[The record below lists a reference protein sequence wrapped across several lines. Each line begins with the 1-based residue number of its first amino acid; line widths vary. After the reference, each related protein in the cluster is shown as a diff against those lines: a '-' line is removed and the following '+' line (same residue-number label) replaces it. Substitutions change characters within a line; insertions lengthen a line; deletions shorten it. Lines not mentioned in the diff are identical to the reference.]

1 MGISLPVG
9 RRPGGPR
16 AVGYARRVD
25 VAVLVAGAG
34 PVGLTLACELERRGV
49 DCRIVDAAPERAVVS
64 RATDLH
70 GRSLELWDHTGVADA
85 ILDAAV
91 PITGAPLFS
100 DGREV
105 ARLDFAGIDS
115 PFPAAVSLR
124 QRDLESLLE
133 ARLGREVERGAAV
146 ELAGQDDEAVALRLG
161 TEELRA
167 RFLVACD
174 GVHSGLRDAL
184 GIAFEGGEYPGRW
197 AVMDAELE
205 GWPYGPGE
213 IPVFLDHDGF
223 WAMPLPGGALRLFF
237 RDDDAGDV
245 PEVGEAQAVI
255 DRHVPGGARI
265 RQAENRACFRLHH
278 RVAGSFRAG
287 RVLLAGD
294 AAHAMTPVNGQGMN
308 TGVQDAYN
316 LAWKLDL
323 ALGGAPSAVLD
334 SYEAERR
341 PVAVTTVHGSGEVHD
356 ANVLAGEAAAARDRA
371 LAAALATP
379 APVLAAVEAGHELG
393 VAYPDSPIV
402 DAAVAAGAPGVAP
415 GARVPDAGPLVE
427 AGGSVTSLRE
437 LLRAAEPQLWLC
449 AGGAGP
455 AAALSLAGRFAPAVR
470 TRVFVIADRPPPGPS
485 DVELLADPALRVHG
499 RLGAVSEAAYVVRP
513 DGYLGFRCEPPE
525 AERLADHLGLLGLS

>member
-1 MGISLPVG
+1 
-9 RRPGGPR
+9 
-16 AVGYARRVD
+16 VD

-34 PVGLTLACELERRGV
+34 PVGLSLACELERRGV
-49 DCRIVDAAPERAVVS
+49 DCRLVDAAAERAVVS

-70 GRSLELWDHTGVADA
+70 ARSLELWDHTGVAKA
-85 ILDAAV
+85 ILDAAL

-105 ARLDFAGIDS
+105 ARLDFSGVDS

-133 ARLGREVERGAAV
+133 ARLGRQVDRGVVV
-146 ELAGQDDEAVALRLG
+146 ELLGQDEEAVAVRVG
-161 TEELRA
+161 TEDLRA
-167 RFLVACD
+167 RYLVACD

-184 GIAFEGGEYPGRW
+184 GVAFEGGEYPGRW

-213 IPVFLDHDGF
+213 IPVFLDHEGF
-223 WAMPLPGGALRLFF
+223 WAMPLPGGAMRLFF
-237 RDDDAGDV
+237 RDDDAGEV
-245 PEVGEAQAVI
+245 PEVEDGQAVI
-255 DRHVPGGARI
+255 DRHVPGAPRV
-265 RQAENRACFRLHH
+265 RDAQNRTCFRLHH
-278 RVAGSFRAG
+278 RVARAFRVG

-323 ALGGAPSAVLD
+323 ALRGASSVVLD

-341 PVAVTTVHGSGEVHD
+341 PVAIATVRGSGEVHD
-356 ANVLAGEAAAARDRA
+356 ANVLAGDAAAARDRA

-379 APVLAAVEAGHELG
+379 AQVLAAVEAGHELG
-393 VAYPDSPIV
+393 VAYLDSPIV
-402 DAAVAAGAPGVAP
+402 AGAAPAGAPGVIP
-415 GARVPDAGPLVE
+415 GRRVPDAAPLVDAE
-427 AGGSVTSLRE
+427 GSVTSLRE

-449 AGGAGP
+449 AGGAGLDEALALTERFSP
-455 AAALSLAGRFAPAVR
+455 ALR
-470 TRVFVIADRPPPGPS
+470 TRVFVIADRPPPGPPG
-485 DVELLADPALRVHG
+485 VELLADPGLRVHG

-513 DGYLGFRCEPPE
+513 DGYLGFRCEPPD
-525 AERLADHLGLLGLS
+525 AARLADHLGLFGLS